1 MFCISNF
8 CCGNCILCFYKNYT
22 YKYVCFFFLSRESR
36 TWSLKVTLS
45 PLPRCSYW
53 EILKYLSRNTLCMAS
68 LVAQGLKKKSA
79 WQCKTRIR
87 SLVWEDPTCCRATK
101 AKHHNC
107 WACALEPGNHNC
119 WAHVLHILKLLCPRV
134 RAPQQE
140 KPQQREARASAATGQ
155 HCQKNNKQMNFLKR
169 YVQ

>member
-8 CCGNCILCFYKNYT
+8 CCGNYILCFYKNYT

-36 TWSLKVTLS
+36 TWSLKVKLS

-68 LVAQGLKKKSA
+68 LVAQGLKKKKNLPGNA
-79 WQCKTRIR
+79 RPGF
-87 SLVWEDPTCCRATK
+87 LVWEDPTCCRATK

-107 WACALEPGNHNC
+107 WACALEPGNHSY
-119 WAHVLHILKLLCPRV
+119 WAHVLQLLKPECPRAWALKKRSHRSETPV
-134 RAPQQE
+134 R
-140 KPQQREARASAATGQ
+140 
-155 HCQKNNKQMNFLKR
+155 CN
-169 YVQ
+169 